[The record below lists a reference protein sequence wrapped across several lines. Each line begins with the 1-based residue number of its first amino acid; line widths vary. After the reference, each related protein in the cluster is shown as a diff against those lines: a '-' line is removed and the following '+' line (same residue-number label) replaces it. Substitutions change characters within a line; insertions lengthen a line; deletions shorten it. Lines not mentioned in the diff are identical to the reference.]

1 VSDKWLDRLT
11 GTMNNAMLVVTTQA
25 DGHRSG
31 CLVGFSTQVSIN
43 PPRLLVA
50 ISQTNHTFGVARRS
64 DHLAV
69 HLLSRDDMALAEL
82 FGGETDDEIDKFDHC
97 AWHSG
102 PQDMPILDNTVAWL
116 VGKTLDRIDFG
127 DHVGYL
133 LQPVDAWFAEDDGDL
148 IRLADVIDMDPG
160 HDP

>member
-1 VSDKWLDRLT
+1 
-11 GTMNNAMLVVTTQA
+11 MNTAILVVTTQA

-31 CLVGFSTQVSIN
+31 CVVGFSTQASIN
-43 PPRLLVA
+43 PPRLLVCL
-50 ISQTNHTFGVARRS
+50 SQTNHTFGVAARS

-69 HLLSRDDMALAEL
+69 HLLAHQDRALAEL

-102 PQDMPILDNTVAWL
+102 PQQMPILDDAIGWL
-116 VGKTLDRIDFG
+116 VGETLERIDLG

-133 LQPVDAWFAEDDGDL
+133 LAPGASWFADTGDDPL
-148 IRLADVIDMDPG
+148 RLSDVMDIDPG